1 MCTRQ
6 DIGRSGSFKTS
17 TQENTKLP
25 KEHLD
30 AFGPMTARAWKLLV
44 IELALLGC
52 WSSGKTPHGFDIS
65 STTLAAIAK
74 SFSELGATRQEL
86 DETLGV
92 ALLRCCGVA
101 VYGVGG
107 GPSLMH
113 AAHAI
118 AAFEKFF
125 RLPPR

>member
-1 MCTRQ
+1 
-6 DIGRSGSFKTS
+6 
-17 TQENTKLP
+17 
-25 KEHLD
+25 
-30 AFGPMTARAWKLLV
+30 MTARAWKLLV

-74 SFSELGATRQEL
+74 SFSELGATTQEL

-92 ALLRCCGVA
+92 AVLRCTCGD
-101 VYGVGG
+101 

-113 AAHAI
+113 AARAI
-118 AAFEKFF
+118 AAFEEFF
-125 RLPPR
+125 RMPPR